1 MGWQYIGGEFDVEGR
16 VTPPGEERPSTHYL
30 AASPGYF
37 ATIGIPVLAGRGF
50 AESDTAQSERVAIV
64 NDLLA
69 ERFWPRQ
76 NPIGRMIKPGRGPW
90 RRVVGVVRRIRHGGP
105 EDEYR
110 NEIYM
115 PYRQFNLSTMFLVV
129 RSDLPPDSLVPSIRT
144 VLKSIDPDVPAFEIR
159 TLEQAFTRQIAEPRL
174 LVLLTTAFATLA
186 TLLAGLGMFGV
197 MAYWVS
203 QRLKELGVRSALGA
217 EPRDL
222 RALVLR
228 QGGRLMAVG
237 LALGLAGALAAMR
250 LLRSL
255 LYGVSERDAWAYGG
269 ALAVAI
275 VATVLACWVPAAR
288 ASRTEPAE
296 ALREEG

>member
-1 MGWQYIGGEFDVEGR
+1 M
-16 VTPPGEERPSTHYL
+16 
-30 AASPGYF
+30 
-37 ATIGIPVLAGRGF
+37 
-50 AESDTAQSERVAIV
+50 
-64 NDLLA
+64 
-69 ERFWPRQ
+69 
-76 NPIGRMIKPGRGPW
+76 
-90 RRVVGVVRRIRHGGP
+90 
-105 EDEYR
+105 
-110 NEIYM
+110 
-115 PYRQFNLSTMFLVV
+115 
-129 RSDLPPDSLVPSIRT
+129 
-144 VLKSIDPDVPAFEIR
+144 PAFEIR

-217 EPRDL
+217 APRDL